1 MTLPGLLSMIVFMSF
16 VAVIAAATGLGFMNS
31 PSQDGPTLLTNCR
44 IVVSPGKVIGK
55 GYVLIENG
63 RISKMGE
70 GTAAR
75 SGNAKLVDLNGMS
88 VYPAFIHPGFTTT
101 VTGVSPAGGAGGFGR
116 QQTQSAAEQA
126 EAQKK
131 RDEDPFNKESNF
143 LLGKSVAG
151 AEKLE
156 VDALSDLAKVGY
168 GLVNVGA
175 NGGLVSAR
183 SAISRTGSKELSG
196 PVDASIVNFS
206 IGARGFG
213 GYPNSTMGVIAFIRQ
228 SLIDGQG
235 YSGED
240 VGFTRMN
247 RVTAGLDWAL
257 FNDLSEGS
265 FFQARKIAKEFN
277 LRPIY
282 GFRSDAAKV
291 KDLLKSSGAEVIL
304 QGRVPT
310 APKLTDDF
318 SRTSLSS
325 VRDYFIEVQS
335 GAELEK
341 AGIQF
346 AYSPSSTIT
355 PMEGIRTYVQGGL
368 SKDAALAS
376 MTTEPAKILGVLDD
390 YGTLEVG
397 KKASIVVV
405 QGDIFDKSSQVMAT
419 YVDGKAVDFPMPKAK
434 EAAELKSDEPLKVMA
449 PNYEM
454 FPAPAETT
462 AAFRI
467 YKNATVWTE
476 GPRGMVEN
484 CDIVIKD
491 GKIVAV
497 GQGLA
502 TPKGAEVIDA
512 KGKHISPG
520 IWDCH
525 SHTAII
531 GSVNESSNMI
541 TAECRIRD
549 CMNHLDSAIYQQ
561 LSGGT
566 VGANQLHGSANAIGG
581 QSSTVKWRWGM
592 RPDDYPVAGAP
603 EGVKFA
609 LGQNPISEDD
619 GSFRGSA
626 VGSTL
631 LTFRPRTRMGV
642 EEAIRKALTLG
653 VEYNQS
659 WDDFKSGKTKVAP
672 RRDLQL
678 EALGEMV
685 SGKRWIH
692 SHGYRAD
699 ELLMLIRV
707 TKQFGC
713 KLATLQHVLEG
724 YKIAD
729 EMAEAGVGGSTFAD
743 WWGFKL
749 EAYDAIP
756 NNLAI
761 MSERGVVTSVN
772 SDSNNHARRLNQ
784 EAAKAMRYGG
794 VDAQTALSFVTTGP
808 TKQLGIDRFTGS
820 LEAGKDADLVVWT
833 ADPMSIYAVA
843 LETYVDGVKRFDRA
857 NDAAQR
863 VAREAELKAAKA
875 LLDSAGGSNPF
886 TTGGE
891 SAASADEK
899 IDELTA
905 TTATFGIAE
914 ITGQPGTVKYARHAV
929 LLQGGTVHPM
939 SSAPFV
945 GDVMIGANG
954 KIEAVG
960 QNLSPKGVEVVD
972 ASGKHIYP
980 GLIDPA
986 TGFGL
991 NEIGQVPVSDDSS
1004 ERGDFH
1010 ADYRVERAINP
1021 EWDTLAVARNQGIL
1035 TAIVKPSGSGIP
1047 GQAALINTEGYTWE
1061 DMTIQGGVAM
1071 MYSVGRGGGRF
1082 GDGNEELSNLCR
1094 CEDGIGEHNHQLDL
1108 LDEELR
1114 SGQARGQGQ
1123 QASTPGMDVL
1133 SNRIKEAKEYAE
1145 KRAAAT
1151 PDAPVPMDQ
1160 AKEAM
1165 LLVADGKMPMM
1176 ISATSAD
1183 DIKSAV
1189 SWAEENKVKILLYGC
1204 SGAGE
1209 IADWLAAKKVPVILS
1224 AIYGMPRADQPLDY
1238 YYSMPGM
1245 LAKAGVKFA
1254 ITLNDDHDAR
1264 QMRDQ
1269 AGWAAAYG
1277 LDREDAVRSM
1287 TLWTAQ
1293 ILGIDNRVG
1302 SIKPG
1307 MEATVI
1313 MTDGE
1318 IVETRSQVLRGW
1330 IQGREVPLTSR
1341 QTRLND
1347 KYKSRPRP
1355 GQG

>member
-1 MTLPGLLSMIVFMSF
+1 MIVFMSF
-16 VAVIAAATGLGFMNS
+16 IAVIAAATGMGLMNS
-31 PSQDGPTLLTNCR
+31 PAQDGATLLTNCR
-44 IVVSPGKVIGK
+44 IVVSPGKVISK

-63 RISKMGE
+63 RISKIGDGPM
-70 GTAAR
+70 AR
-75 SGNAKLVDLNGMS
+75 SGNAKAVDLNGMT
-88 VYPAFIHPGFTTT
+88 VYPAFIHPGVSAT
-101 VTGVSPAGGAGGFGR
+101 VAGVSPTAGGGGFGR
-116 QQTQSAAEQA
+116 QQTAAEETA
-126 EAQKK
+126 AQKK
-131 RDEDPFNKESNF
+131 RDEDPFNKEGNF
-143 LLGKSVAG
+143 LLGKTVAG

-156 VDALSDLAKVGY
+156 VDALDNLAKVGY

-175 NGGLVSAR
+175 TGGLVSAR
-183 SAISRTGSKELSG
+183 SAISRTGSKSLSG
-196 PVDASIVNFS
+196 PVDSSLVSFSLAS
-206 IGARGFG
+206 RGFG

-228 SLIDGQG
+228 ALIDGQG
-235 YSGED
+235 YTGENT
-240 VGFTRMN
+240 GLARMS
-247 RVTAGLDWAL
+247 RATAGQDKSV
-257 FNDLSEGS
+257 FDDLSEVS
-265 FFQARKIAKEFN
+265 FFQAQRIAKEFN

-282 GFRSDAAKV
+282 GFRSDAGKV

-325 VRDYFIEVQS
+325 VRDYFNEVQS

-341 AGIQF
+341 AGIKF
-346 AYSPSSTIT
+346 AYSPNSTLT
-355 PMEGIRTYVQGGL
+355 PMDGIRTYVQGGL
-368 SKDAALAS
+368 SKDAALAA
-376 MTTEPAKILGVLDD
+376 MTVEPAKILGVSGD
-390 YGTLEVG
+390 YGTLETG
-397 KKASIVVV
+397 KKASLVVV

-434 EAAELKSDEPLKVMA
+434 EAAELKADEALKVMP
-449 PNYEM
+449 PNYEL
-454 FPAPAETT
+454 FPAPAEKT

-467 YKNATVWTE
+467 YKNATVWTQ
-476 GPRGMVEN
+476 GPRGVVEN

-497 GQGLA
+497 GQGL
-502 TPKGAEVIDA
+502 TNPQGAQVIDA

-520 IWDCH
+520 IWDAH
-525 SHTAII
+525 SHTGIV

-549 CMNHLDSAIYQQ
+549 CMNHIDAAIYQQ

-609 LGQNPISEDD
+609 LGQNPISEDE

-642 EEAIRKALTLG
+642 EESIRKALTLG
-653 VEYNQS
+653 VEYNKS
-659 WDDFKSGKTKVAP
+659 WDDYKAGKTTVAP

-707 TKQFGC
+707 AKQYGC

-729 EMAEAGVGGSTFAD
+729 EMADAGVGGSTFAD

-784 EAAKAMRYGG
+784 EASKSMRYGG
-794 VDAQTALSFVTTGP
+794 VDAQTAMSFVTTGP

-833 ADPMSIYAVA
+833 ADPMSIYSVA
-843 LETYVDGVKRFDRA
+843 LETYVDGVKRFDRT

-863 VAREAELKAAKA
+863 AARETELKAAKDV
-875 LLDSAGGSNPF
+875 LDSANKGNPF
-886 TTGGE
+886 STGGGP
-891 SAASADEK
+891 SAAPSGDN
-899 IDELTA
+899 LTPS
-905 TTATFGIAE
+905 TARFGLAE
-914 ITGQPGTVKYARHAV
+914 ITEQPGSVKYPRHLV

-939 SSAPFV
+939 TGSPFK
-945 GDVMIGANG
+945 GDVLLGADG
-954 KIEAVG
+954 KIQAVG
-960 QNLSPKGVEVVD
+960 QNLSTAGAEVID
-972 ASGKHIYP
+972 AKGKHVYP

-986 TGFGL
+986 TGLGL

-1010 ADYRVERAINP
+1010 ADYRVERVINP
-1021 EWDTLAVARNQGIL
+1021 EWDTIAVARNQGIL
-1035 TAIVKPSGSGIP
+1035 TAIVKPSGTGIP

-1061 DMTIQGGVAM
+1061 DMTIQGGVAL

-1082 GDGNEELSNLCR
+1082 GDGREDDSR
-1094 CEDGIGEHNHQLDL
+1094 CCEMDVLGGHEHQEQLW
-1108 LDEELR
+1108 DEELR
-1114 SGQARGQGQ
+1114 SGHAPAQEAQA
-1123 QASTPGMDVL
+1123 TPGMETL
-1133 SNRIKEAKEYAE
+1133 TNRIQAAREYSE
-1145 KRAAAT
+1145 KRTAAT
-1151 PDAPVPMDQ
+1151 PDKPVPMDQ
-1160 AKEAM
+1160 AQEAM
-1165 LLVADGKMPMM
+1165 LLVADGKMPIM
-1176 ISATSAD
+1176 IAATTAE

-1189 SWAEENKVKILLYGC
+1189 TWAEQNNIKILLFGC
-1204 SGAGE
+1204 SGAIE

-1224 AIYGMPRADQPLDY
+1224 AIYGMPRADQPVDY
-1238 YYSMPGM
+1238 YYSMPGK

-1277 LDREDAVRSM
+1277 LDPEDAVRSM
-1287 TLWTAQ
+1287 TLWTAE
-1293 ILGIDNRVG
+1293 ILGIDSRVG
-1302 SIKPG
+1302 AIKVG
-1307 MEATVI
+1307 MEGTVI
-1313 MTDGE
+1313 LTDGE
-1318 IVETRSQVLRGW
+1318 IIETRSQVLRAW
-1330 IQGREVPLTSR
+1330 IQSREVPLTSR

-1347 KYKSRPRP
+1347 KYKSRPKPTR
-1355 GQG
+1355 G

>member
-1 MTLPGLLSMIVFMSF
+1 MIVFMSF
-16 VAVIAAATGLGFMNS
+16 IAVIAAASGLGMVGS
-31 PSQDGPTLLTNCR
+31 PAQDGATLLTNCR
-44 IVVSPGKVIGK
+44 IVVSPGKVISK

-63 RISKMGE
+63 RISKIGDGPM
-70 GTAAR
+70 AK
-75 SGNAKLVDLNGMS
+75 SGNAKTVDLNGMS
-88 VYPAFIHPGFTTT
+88 VYPAFIHPGLATS
-101 VTGVSPAGGAGGFGR
+101 VAGVSPSAAGAGGGFGR
-116 QQTQSAAEQA
+116 QQTQTAAEQA
-126 EAQKK
+126 EAQRK
-131 RDEDPFNKESNF
+131 RDEDPFNKEANF

-156 VDALSDLAKVGY
+156 VDALDSLAKVGY

-175 NGGLVSAR
+175 TGGLVSAR
-183 SAISRTGSKELSG
+183 SAISRTGTKALSG
-196 PVDASIVNFS
+196 PVDSNLVSFT

-228 SLIDGQG
+228 SLVDGQG
-235 YSGED
+235 YSGD
-240 VGFTRMN
+240 NVGFSRLN
-247 RVTAGLDWAL
+247 RATAGLDKSV
-257 FNDLSEGS
+257 FDDLSEVS
-265 FFQARKIAKEFN
+265 FFQAQRIAKEFN
-277 LRPIY
+277 LRPVY
-282 GFRSDAAKV
+282 GFRADAAKV

-310 APKLTDDF
+310 APRLTDDF

-325 VRDYFIEVQS
+325 VRDYFNEVQS

-341 AGIQF
+341 AGINF
-346 AYSPSSTIT
+346 AYSPGSTIS
-355 PMEGIRTYVQGGL
+355 PMDGIRTYVQGGL
-368 SKDAALAS
+368 SKNAALAA
-376 MTTEPAKILGVLDD
+376 MTTEPAKILGVSGE
-390 YGTLEVG
+390 YGTLEEG
-397 KKASIVVV
+397 KKASLVVV
-405 QGDIFDKSSQVMAT
+405 QGDIFDQSSQVMAT

-434 EAAELKSDEPLKVMA
+434 EAAELKADEPLKVM
-449 PNYEM
+449 PVNYEV
-454 FPAPAETT
+454 FPAPAEKT

-467 YKNATVWTE
+467 YKSATVWTA
-476 GPRGMVEN
+476 GPRGVIEK
-484 CDIVIKD
+484 CDVVIRD

-497 GQGLA
+497 GQGLENPTGASVINA
-502 TPKGAEVIDA
+502 TGL
-512 KGKHISPG
+512 HISPG
-520 IWDCH
+520 IWDAH
-525 SHTAII
+525 SHTGIV
-531 GSVNESSNMI
+531 GSVNETSNMI
-541 TAECRIRD
+541 TAEVRIRD
-549 CMNHLDSAIYQQ
+549 CMNHLDAAIYQQ

-566 VGANQLHGSANAIGG
+566 VGAMQLHGSANAIGG
-581 QSSTVKWRWGM
+581 QSNTVKWRWGS
-592 RPDDYPVAGAP
+592 RPDEYPVAGAP

-642 EEAIRKALTLG
+642 EESIRKALTLG
-653 VEYNQS
+653 VEYNQA
-659 WDDFKSGKTKVAP
+659 WEDYRAGKTKVAP

-707 TKQFGC
+707 SKEYGA

-729 EMAEAGVGGSTFAD
+729 EMAAEGVGGSTFAD

-756 NNLAI
+756 FNLSL

-794 VDAQTALSFVTTGP
+794 VDAQTALSFVTSGP

-833 ADPMSIYAVA
+833 ADPMSIYSIA
-843 LETYVDGVKRFDRA
+843 LETYVDGVKRFDRQ

-863 VAREAELKAAKA
+863 AARIEELKAAKA
-875 LLDSAGGSNPF
+875 LLDSAGTASPF
-886 TTGGE
+886 TSGGGP
-891 SAASADEK
+891 SAAAAKVE
-899 IDELTA
+899 ELTP
-905 TTATFGIAE
+905 TTATFGIAD
-914 ITGQPGTVKYARHAV
+914 ITGQPGTVKYPRTAV
-929 LLQGGTVHPM
+929 LLKGGTVHPM
-939 SSAPFV
+939 TGDPFV
-945 GDVMIGANG
+945 GDVLIGANG
-954 KIEAVG
+954 KIQSVG
-960 QNLSPKGVEVVD
+960 ASLSANGADIVD
-972 ASGKHIYP
+972 AKGKHVYP

-986 TGFGL
+986 TGLGL
-991 NEIGQVPVSDDSS
+991 NEIGQVPASDDSS

-1010 ADYRVERAINP
+1010 ADYRAERVINP
-1021 EWDTLAVARNQGIL
+1021 EWDTIAVARHQGIL
-1035 TAIVKPSGSGIP
+1035 TAIVKPSGTGIP

-1061 DMTIQGGVAM
+1061 DMTIQGGVAL

-1082 GDGNEELSNLCR
+1082 GDGREDDSR
-1094 CEDGIGEHNHQLDL
+1094 CCEMDVLGGHNHQ
-1108 LDEELR
+1108 EELWDEMELR
-1114 SGQARGQGQ
+1114 GGQGRPAEGQAAQP
-1123 QASTPGMDVL
+1123 APGMEAL
-1133 SNRIKEAKEYAE
+1133 SARIKAAKEYAE

-1151 PDAPVPMDQ
+1151 PEAPVALNHAQ
-1160 AKEAM
+1160 EAM
-1165 LLVADGKMPMM
+1165 LQVVEGKMPIM
-1176 ISATSAD
+1176 ISATTAE
-1183 DIKSAV
+1183 DIKAAV
-1189 SWAEENKVKILLYGC
+1189 AWAEENQIRILLYGC

-1224 AIYGMPRADQPLDY
+1224 AIYGMPRADQPVDY
-1238 YYSMPGM
+1238 FYSMPAL
-1245 LAKAGVKFA
+1245 LAKAGVKFG
-1254 ITLNDDHDAR
+1254 ITLNDDKDAR

-1277 LDREDAVRSM
+1277 LKPEDAVRSM
-1287 TLWTAQ
+1287 TLWTAE
-1293 ILGIDNRVG
+1293 ILGIDDRVG
-1302 SIKPG
+1302 AIKPG
-1307 MEATVI
+1307 LDGTVI
-1313 MTDGE
+1313 LTDGE
-1318 IVETRSQVLRGW
+1318 IIETRSQVLRAW

-1347 KYKSRPRP
+1347 KYKNRPKPVR
-1355 GQG
+1355 G

>member
-1 MTLPGLLSMIVFMSF
+1 MSF
-16 VAVIAAATGLGFMNS
+16 IAVIAAATGLGLMDS
-31 PSQDGPTLLTNCR
+31 PSQAGSTLLTNCR
-44 IVVSPGKVIGK
+44 IVVSPGKVIGN
-55 GYVLIENG
+55 GYLLIENG
-63 RISKMGE
+63 RIAKVGE
-70 GTAAR
+70 GPMAR
-75 SGNAKLVDLNGMS
+75 SGNAKPVDLKGMT
-88 VYPAFIHPGFTTT
+88 VYAAFIHPGFGTS
-101 VTGVSPAGGAGGFGR
+101 VTGVSSSGGGASFGR
-116 QQTQSAAEQA
+116 PQTTLSAAEEA
-126 EAQKK
+126 TAQKK
-131 RDEDPFNKESNF
+131 RDEDPFNREGNF

-156 VDALSDLAKVGY
+156 VEALESLSKVGY
-168 GLVNVGA
+168 GLVNVEA
-175 NGGLVSAR
+175 NGGMIEAR
-183 SAISRTGSKELSG
+183 SAISATGSKSLQS
-196 PVDASIVNFS
+196 PIDSSLVN
-206 IGARGFG
+206 IAVGGRGG
-213 GYPNSTMGVIAFIRQ
+213 GSYPSSTMGIIYVIRQ
-228 SLIDGQG
+228 ALVDAQG
-235 YSGED
+235 YSGAD
-240 VGFTRMN
+240 AGLN
-247 RVTAGLDWAL
+247 RLNRATAGLDRA
-257 FNDLSEGS
+257 FFDDLTEVS
-265 FFQARKIAKEFN
+265 FFQAQRIVKEFN
-277 LRPIY
+277 LRPVY
-282 GFRSDAAKV
+282 GFRSDAGRV

-318 SRTSLSS
+318 SRVSLKS
-325 VRDYFIEVQS
+325 VRDYFNEVQA

-341 AGIQF
+341 SGVNF

-368 SKDAALAS
+368 SRNAALAA
-376 MTTEPAKILGVLDD
+376 MTTEPAKILGVSGD
-390 YGTLEVG
+390 YGTLEAG

-419 YVDGKAVDFPMPKAK
+419 YIDGKAVAFEMPKAK
-434 EAAELKSDEPLKVMA
+434 DTAELKADEPIKVVA
-449 PNYEM
+449 PNYAM
-454 FPAPAETT
+454 FPAPAEMV

-476 GPRGMVEN
+476 GPRGVVQN
-484 CDIVIKD
+484 CDVVIKD

-497 GQGLA
+497 GQKLA
-502 TPKGAEVIDA
+502 NPAGAEVIDA
-512 KGKHISPG
+512 TGKHISPG

-525 SHTAII
+525 SHTAIT
-531 GSVNESSNMI
+531 GSVNEFTNMV

-549 CMNHLDSAIYQQ
+549 CMDHTDASIYQQ

-581 QSSTVKWRWGM
+581 QSNTVKWRWGL
-592 RPDDYPVAGAP
+592 RPDEYPVVGAP

-619 GSFRGSA
+619 GSFRGTA
-626 VGSTL
+626 VGGTL

-642 EEAIRKALTLG
+642 EEAIRKAFDLG
-653 VEYNQS
+653 LEYNKS
-659 WDDFKSGKTKVAP
+659 WDDFRSGKTTIAP

-678 EALGEMV
+678 EALGEIV

-707 TKQFGC
+707 AKQYGA

-729 EMAEAGVGGSTFAD
+729 EMAQAGVGGSTFAD

-749 EAYDAIP
+749 EAYDAVP
-756 NNLAI
+756 YNLAL
-761 MSERGVVTSVN
+761 MSDRGVVTSVN

-833 ADPMSIYAVA
+833 AEPMSIYSIA

-857 NDAAQR
+857 NDAEQR
-863 VAREAELKAAKA
+863 KAREIEIKAAKA
-875 LLDSAGGSNPF
+875 VLDAGGSASPF
-886 TTGGE
+886 TTGGGGPV
-891 SAASADEK
+891 ADAK
-899 IDELTA
+899 ADELTP
-905 TTATFGIAE
+905 TTAAFGLAD
-914 ITGQPGTVKYARHAV
+914 ITGQPGTAKYPRHAV

-939 SSAPFV
+939 TGAPFV

-972 ASGKHIYP
+972 ASGKHVYP

-986 TGFGL
+986 TGLGL
-991 NEIGQVPVSDDSS
+991 NEIGQVPASDDSS

-1021 EWDTLAVARNQGIL
+1021 EWDTLGVARQQGIL
-1035 TAIVKPSGSGIP
+1035 TAIVKPSGGGIP

-1061 DMTIQGGVAM
+1061 DMTIQGGVAL

-1094 CEDGIGEHNHQLDL
+1094 CEDGIAEHNHILDL

-1114 SGQARGQGQ
+1114 AGQGRGQGQ
-1123 QASTPGMDVL
+1123 QTPAPGMDVL
-1133 SNRIKEAKEYAE
+1133 TNRLKEAKEYSE

-1151 PDAPVPMDQ
+1151 AEKPVPRNQ
-1160 AKEAM
+1160 SLEAM
-1165 LLVADGKMPMM
+1165 LLVADGKLPIM

-1189 SWAEENKVKILLYGC
+1189 AWAEENKVKILLYGC

-1224 AIYGMPRADQPLDY
+1224 AIYGMPRADQPVDY
-1238 YYSMPGM
+1238 YYTMPGL

-1277 LDREDAVRSM
+1277 MNAEDAVRSM

-1302 SIKPG
+1302 AIQPG
-1307 MEATVI
+1307 LDGTVI
-1313 MTDGE
+1313 LTDGE
-1318 IVETRSQVLRGW
+1318 IIETRSQVLRAW
-1330 IQGREVPLTSR
+1330 IQGREVPLTNR

-1347 KYKSRPRP
+1347 KYRARPRP